1 MKKCIAAVLA
11 TLIALS
17 SCSIAAF
24 AAETTADSTAE
35 TTTQAQT
42 TASSDK
48 YYAYLQEAEKLNSAT
63 ADIYLPADSYTLADG
78 AIITPVGSYTDDN
91 GTVKDNIIK
100 WTGEKGSVTY
110 TFTVPE
116 TGVYNIA
123 LEYLPIAGRG
133 LPLVF
138 GFKID
143 GEAPYDQ
150 LNAVNFERTW
160 IDSKPEGVSD
170 GNGNLYA
177 SEQIEAFLYKKTY
190 AMDTTGQYVDPLKVS
205 LTAGTHTITV
215 TADSGECY
223 FAGVVLAVPQQVSSY
238 AEVKAEYEAAGYKN
252 YEGEELI
259 LEGEAAKYK
268 STSSTTPL
276 IDNSDPSISSI
287 ASSSSTGSDVSDA
300 FKEKINF
307 IGSTGWQTPNETLT
321 WVLEVPEDGLYK
333 MAFRFR
339 QDQVVNGTS
348 YRSLKIDG
356 VSPFAEAEEIGFNYD
371 GAWQFQEF
379 QVYECEE
386 CGHQVGSELKVCP
399 NKECGAKKSINSESA
414 LIYLTKGT
422 HEISLTVTLGEFGE
436 ISREINEITY
446 EIGQLY
452 LKIRM
457 LTGETIDTGRSYEF
471 FEQIPNFET
480 TLQSH
485 LDKLSALCDK
495 ITEITGEDS
504 GTYISTIKNMMR
516 VTQEM
521 LDNRYTAQRYVSNY
535 YDNYCSL
542 SALVADIA
550 KLPLDIDQIIFA
562 APEKDYEFTMA
573 KFWDKTV
580 YSFNRFLV
588 SFMDDYR
595 YTTEGDEGKTT
606 LTLWVT
612 WGRDQTQILTSLV
625 KDSFETEHPDIKVN
639 IQIVGA
645 TLIQAILS
653 GTGPDLLLG
662 QARTEPVNYGMRGA
676 LVDLK
681 AEFDDFDEVVTRF
694 QDGAVDPYALGKSV
708 YGLPDTQSFNIMYY
722 RTDIFEELELDVP
735 KTWDEFKNVT
745 ALLQRQNLAVALPG
759 ASDLHYYA
767 TFLMQNNASLYNDT
781 YTATAVNEG
790 TAVETFVFWTDFYT
804 KLGYDTAFSFYNRFR
819 AGTMPLGVGSY
830 SEYVTFSQAAPEITG
845 KWAIARMPGTLQED
859 GTINYTQADTGTAC
873 VIPKINTERRQE
885 AWEFLKWWTSDNT
898 QYRYSTMVEAVL
910 GEVGRVQT
918 ANVEALK
925 KLSWESDDL
934 DILLETWSDVQGLV
948 EIPGGYYVTRSIYQ
962 AFWNVVN
969 LDENPKDMIVKWGKV
984 ADEEI
989 TRKREEYKDELAK
1002 H

>member
-11 TLIALS
+11 ALIALS
-17 SCSIAAF
+17 ACSIAAF
-24 AAETTADSTAE
+24 AAEPVADEATTPAK
-35 TTTQAQT
+35 TTV
-42 TASSDK
+42 SSDK
-48 YYAYLQEAEKLNSAT
+48 YYAYLQEANKQKDAT
-63 ADIYLPADSYTLADG
+63 ADIYIPADSYASSDG
-78 AIITPVGSYTDDN
+78 AVITPVGTYADEN
-91 GTVKDNIIK
+91 GVSKDNIIK
-100 WTGEKGSVTY
+100 WTGEKGSLTY
-110 TFTVPE
+110 TFTVAE

-138 GFKID
+138 GFKFD

-170 GNGNLYA
+170 GDGNLYA
-177 SEQIEAFLYKKTY
+177 SEQVETFLYKKIY
-190 AMDTTGQYVDPLKVS
+190 AMDTTGQYVDPLKVL
-205 LTAGTHTITV
+205 LTAGTHTVTV

-223 FAGVVLAVPQQVSSY
+223 FAGVVLAAPVQVSSY
-238 AEVKAEYEAAGYKN
+238 AEILAEYEANGYKN
-252 YEGEELI
+252 YSGSELI

-276 IDNSDPSISSI
+276 IDNSDPSISSV
-287 ASSSSTGSDVSDA
+287 ADAQGTASDA
-300 FKEKINF
+300 FKEKINL

-321 WVLEVPEDGLYK
+321 WILDVPEDGLYK

-339 QDQVVNGTS
+339 QDQVINGNS
-348 YRSLKIDG
+348 FRNLKIDG
-356 VSPFAEAEEIGFNYD
+356 VSPFAEAERLSFGYAGN
-371 GAWQFQEF
+371 WQFQEF
-379 QVYECEE
+379 TVDDE
-386 CGHQVGSELKVCP
+386 
-399 NKECGAKKSINSESA
+399 AA
-414 LIYLTKGT
+414 LVYLTKGT

-436 ISREINEITY
+436 ISRAINEITY

-452 LKIRM
+452 LNISM
-457 LTGETIDTGRSYEF
+457 LTGDKIDTGRSYEF
-471 FEQIPNFET
+471 FEQIPNFNE
-480 TLQSH
+480 TLQANLTE
-485 LDKLSALCDK
+485 LDALCAR

-516 VTQEM
+516 VMQEM
-521 LDNRYTAQRYVSNY
+521 LDNPYTAQRYVSNY

-573 KFWDKTV
+573 NFWDKTV

-606 LTLWVT
+606 LTMWVT

-625 KDSFETEHPDIKVN
+625 KDSFETEHPDINVN

-662 QARTEPVNYGMRGA
+662 QPRTEPVNYGMRGA

-694 QDGAVDPYALGKSV
+694 QDSAIDPYVLGKSV
-708 YGLPDTQSFNIMYY
+708 YGIPDTQSFNIMYY
-722 RTDIFEELELDVP
+722 RTDIFEELDLEVP
-735 KTWDEFKNVT
+735 RTWEEFRNVT
-745 ALLQRQNLAVALPG
+745 ALLQRQNLGVAMPG
-759 ASDLHYYA
+759 AGDLHYYA
-767 TFLMQNNASLYNDT
+767 TFLMQNNAQLYNDT
-781 YTATAVNEG
+781 HTATAVNEG

-804 KLGYDTAFSFYNRFR
+804 NLGYDTAFSFYNRFR
-819 AGTMPLGVGSY
+819 AGTMPLGVGPY

-845 KWAIARMPGTLQED
+845 KWAIARMPGTIQED
-859 GTINYTQADTGTAC
+859 GTINYAQADTGTAC
-873 VIPKINTERRQE
+873 VIPKINTEKRQE

-925 KLSWESDDL
+925 KLSWESDDVE
-934 DILLETWSDVQGLV
+934 ILLDTWSDVKGLV
-948 EIPGGYYVTRSIYQ
+948 EIPGGFYVPRSIYQ

-969 LDENPKDMIVKWGKV
+969 LSENPKDMIVKWGKV